1 MVLSPGA
8 VPDPHGYFRGDPYGP
23 REVTRVKTPEKELAR
38 RAERQ
43 QKARER
49 MEVRETKQILFGDT
63 HVHTTYSTDAFRF
76 SLPFW
81 QGSRG
86 AFPPADACD
95 YARYVSQIDFY
106 FLTDHAESYAPE
118 QWRDAVESVRQWN
131 GVAGDPKNPDVA
143 AFIGWEWTQMG
154 LTPEGHFGHHNVLFR
169 DTEPGRIPSRPIAA
183 AGVAVEAIRGPMG
196 RVDPVLYDMD
206 AGNRSYYEAFNLF
219 SDRMGCSL
227 GVIIFAIAFFIMVK
241 IAPFS
246 VVKEI
251 EVDQNT
257 SLAILFGSV
266 FIGLAIIISS
276 AIA

>member
-8 VPDPHGYFRGDPYGP
+8 VPDPHGYFRGDRYGP

-118 QWRDAVESVRQWN
+118 QWRDAVESVRQCQLSSN
-131 GVAGDPKNPDVA
+131 RTTPFTERTTPEIPIVAGRNGMSIQIEK
-143 AFIGWEWTQMG
+143 
-154 LTPEGHFGHHNVLFR
+154 
-169 DTEPGRIPSRPIAA
+169 
-183 AGVAVEAIRGPMG
+183 
-196 RVDPVLYDMD
+196 
-206 AGNRSYYEAFNLF
+206 
-219 SDRMGCSL
+219 
-227 GVIIFAIAFFIMVK
+227 IMNCCRRNQK
-241 IAPFS
+241 LL
-246 VVKEI
+246 
-251 EVDQNT
+251 
-257 SLAILFGSV
+257 SLAG
-266 FIGLAIIISS
+266 
-276 AIA
+276 